1 MSGLTVDRVSEL
13 FSADV
18 KSGEFR
24 RKKARGPSKQGS
36 VAGYVSGNGY
46 RYLMI
51 DRELYLEHRLV
62 WFVAH
67 GKWPSDCIDHI
78 NGIKTD
84 NRIENLREATSAQNL
99 KNTSKPKTNT
109 SGFKGV
115 SFEKAAGKWSAKA
128 RANGSHHHL
137 GYFASAEDASNA
149 YQRFA
154 RVAHGQFFKE
164 A

>member
-1 MSGLTVDRVSEL
+1 MSKLSVERIHEL
-13 FSADV
+13 FLVDV
-18 KSGEFR
+18 DSGTFL
-24 RKKARGPSKQGS
+24 RKESRGPSKKGS
-36 VAGYVSGNGY
+36 VAGCLAGAGY
-46 RYLMI
+46 RYLMV
-51 DRELYLEHRLV
+51 DKKLYLEHRLV

-67 GKWPSDCIDHI
+67 GRWPESCIDHV
-78 NGIKTD
+78 NGVRHD
-84 NRIENLREATSAQNL
+84 NRIQNLREATVAENL

-128 RANGSHHHL
+128 RVDGSHHHL
-137 GYFASAEDASNA
+137 GYFHSAEEASTA